1 MKRIFIFYCVLIS
14 HYSYSQITQPF
25 PDSSASWVITE
36 WSSGGGA
43 PGGFQIYTYRY
54 FCNGDT
60 SINGVSYKKLK
71 ESFNLDPSDT
81 ISSTVVGYYRID
93 GQKVFYLQ
101 DSSYAYSVISMYNY
115 FYFHTNQEILLY
127 DFGIQIGD
135 TFSLSDSTYFDIQG
149 RATLVLT
156 QIDTI
161 QLSGESVRRFNFTA
175 ENLGCM
181 FIPNYFWY
189 EGIGSTYGFFPN
201 FYCFE
206 NGITFDC
213 FHENSI
219 DYVFNLQPGDDCMHI
234 TLGEN
239 SPSKNN
245 PTSIFPNP
253 SNGIFTILSDFY
265 DDYVMVTD
273 MTGKCIT
280 SQSLPVGNNLVNL
293 QYLSAGI
300 YFLKSKRGVEKIL
313 IF

>member
-135 TFSLSDSTYFDIQG
+135 TFTQGEVLKFIGVPYFAPELFRAVRPKDPLKAKQMLDQFTQATVNEAFLVSDELANQIITDKSDEINKTYK
-149 RATLVLT
+149 
-156 QIDTI
+156 
-161 QLSGESVRRFNFTA
+161 
-175 ENLGCM
+175 
-181 FIPNYFWY
+181 
-189 EGIGSTYGFFPN
+189 
-201 FYCFE
+201 
-206 NGITFDC
+206 
-213 FHENSI
+213 FH
-219 DYVFNLQPGDDCMHI
+219 GD
-234 TLGEN
+234 
-239 SPSKNN
+239 
-245 PTSIFPNP
+245 
-253 SNGIFTILSDFY
+253 
-265 DDYVMVTD
+265 
-273 MTGKCIT
+273 
-280 SQSLPVGNNLVNL
+280 
-293 QYLSAGI
+293 
-300 YFLKSKRGVEKIL
+300 
-313 IF
+313 